1 MYLSKF
7 DISHNNLSIIVIM
20 NPLINNITRHYF
32 PQIILIL
39 IKKRQNRNRIIYKIR
54 IVEAKK
60 EKKRESLTII
70 YENITY
76 DNLTIEFK
84 ISQLEFN
91 WGNNVEEWSIRRH
104 IIAEYH
110 PAEDIPPLWL
120 NYDEIPC
127 TKVAV
132 AKYLANSST
141 ITPVGKK
148 FLWKR
153 NSNRR
158 VAIQ

>member
-1 MYLSKF
+1 
-7 DISHNNLSIIVIM
+7 M

-91 WGNNVEEWSIRRH
+91 WGNNVEE
-104 IIAEYH
+104 
-110 PAEDIPPLWL
+110 
-120 NYDEIPC
+120 
-127 TKVAV
+127 
-132 AKYLANSST
+132 
-141 ITPVGKK
+141 
-148 FLWKR
+148 
-153 NSNRR
+153 
-158 VAIQ
+158 

>member
-1 MYLSKF
+1 
-7 DISHNNLSIIVIM
+7 M

-32 PQIILIL
+32 PQIILIP

-91 WGNNVEEWSIRRH
+91 WGNNVEE
-104 IIAEYH
+104 
-110 PAEDIPPLWL
+110 
-120 NYDEIPC
+120 
-127 TKVAV
+127 
-132 AKYLANSST
+132 
-141 ITPVGKK
+141 
-148 FLWKR
+148 
-153 NSNRR
+153 
-158 VAIQ
+158 